1 MFKIPTCI
9 CQTSIKWNA
18 KIWPFVDTL
27 SCQKAQK
34 DLIKETLKMSDTF
47 PNNNCS
53 KRPK

>member
-1 MFKIPTCI
+1 M
-9 CQTSIKWNA
+9 KWNT

-27 SCQKAQK
+27 YCQKAQK
-34 DLIKETLKMSDTF
+34 DLKKETLKMSDTF